1 MNTRTTLVFLGLG
14 IALLGMCTIAV
25 VLGPVDIS
33 VGAVWQTIANGG
45 AAGEADAHIAQ
56 IIWSIR
62 MPRLCLGLLVG
73 CALAS
78 SGAALQGLF
87 RNPLADPYVL
97 GIASGGAF
105 GAALAFW
112 LNSAH
117 GDELVPT
124 PVAAFGGAFMAGVI
138 VFVISRKGGRLTLAS
153 LLLSGVA
160 VGMVFS
166 AMLALILVLAS
177 EQAGHILNWLLGYLG
192 NGSWHEVRWVALTTL
207 VGFIPLFWV
216 RFSLDGMLL
225 GEDGAAATGVD
236 VQRTQYTVLAASS
249 LLVAGAVA
257 FAGLIGFVGLIVPHL
272 VRLMVGPQH
281 RVLLPISALVG
292 ALILVGADVLARIL
306 IQDRELPVGVITG
319 CLGGPFF
326 LILLRRS
333 LRHA

>member
-1 MNTRTTLVFLGLG
+1 
-14 IALLGMCTIAV
+14 MCTIAV
-25 VLGPVDIS
+25 VLGPVEHLRI
-33 VGAVWQTIANGG
+33 GAVWQTIANGG

-56 IIWSIR
+56 IVVPIR
-62 MPRLCLGLLVG
+62 MPRLCLGLLVR
-73 CALAS
+73 CALAG

-87 RNPLADPYVL
+87 QESFGRSLRFGHCLPEALSGAPLH
-97 GIASGGAF
+97 SGSTAPT
-105 GAALAFW
+105 
-112 LNSAH
+112 

-124 PVAAFGGAFMAGVI
+124 PVAAFGGAFMAEVI

-236 VQRTQYTVLAASS
+236 VQRTQYTVPVVRYW
-249 LLVAGAVA
+249 LL
-257 FAGLIGFVGLIVPHL
+257 GLSHS
-272 VRLMVGPQH
+272 
-281 RVLLPISALVG
+281 RV
-292 ALILVGADVLARIL
+292 
-306 IQDRELPVGVITG
+306 
-319 CLGGPFF
+319 
-326 LILLRRS
+326 
-333 LRHA
+333 